1 MSQLLGSILD
11 QVRLTTI
18 VDIGIT
24 ALLIYWLFSL
34 IRGTRAVRLV
44 IGVSVLVVVY
54 ALAIA
59 FDLRLLTQILQAGAV
74 VGLFALVVVFQPELR
89 RALERIG
96 RVGSFG
102 WLFSPAES
110 RAAVHV
116 STEVARAA
124 AGLSAD
130 GHGPLI
136 VLERETGLEEVA
148 ETGVMVHGDVSA
160 DLLRTIFMPRSPLHD
175 GAVIIREDR
184 IVAAGAL
191 LPLAET
197 SIHTERFGTRHRA
210 ALGITEQTDAV
221 VVVVSEENGQISLV
235 ERARIVRNLTEG
247 GLARAIQGLLDPAGG
262 RRTAWTWRDRES
274 GMGGRSPR
282 IRELG
287 RFVGRSPA
295 AVPATPAAVPNASPG
310 ATTVATTRNTEATS
324 ASPAIGQ
331 AVNVANPRSVD
342 GRTDGAENGTNPRV
356 PVSGGPAA
364 DERAAVVADPPNGL
378 APDAAN
384 SVAAEPADAVT
395 DEPASATTTPT
406 ARPTATPARKPEGDP
421 IPTAAVRAQR

>member
-44 IGVSVLVVVY
+44 IGVSVLVLVY
-54 ALAIA
+54 ALAVA

-102 WLFSPAES
+102 WLLSPAEA

-130 GHGPLI
+130 GQGALM

-148 ETGVMVHGDVSA
+148 ETGVMVHADVSA

-262 RRTAWTWRDRES
+262 RRTAWNWRTGGEDRWRRR
-274 GMGGRSPR
+274 GSPR
-282 IRELG
+282 IREIG
-287 RFVGRSPA
+287 RFVGRSDA
-295 AVPATPAAVPNASPG
+295 SAVATPAAVAAAGSS
-310 ATTVATTRNTEATS
+310 ANTAPVIEA
-324 ASPAIGQ
+324 
-331 AVNVANPRSVD
+331 R
-342 GRTDGAENGTNPRV
+342 
-356 PVSGGPAA
+356 
-364 DERAAVVADPPNGL
+364 
-378 APDAAN
+378 
-384 SVAAEPADAVT
+384 
-395 DEPASATTTPT
+395 
-406 ARPTATPARKPEGDP
+406 TPARVEAATTPG
-421 IPTAAVRAQR
+421 AAVTAGSGPEHGRPR

>member
-1 MSQLLGSILD
+1 MSLLGPILD
-11 QVRLTTI
+11 QVHPNTI

-54 ALAIA
+54 ALALA
-59 FDLRLLTQILQAGAV
+59 FDLRLLTQILQGGAV
-74 VGLFALVVVFQPELR
+74 VGLFALVVIFQPELR

-102 WLFSPAES
+102 WLLSPAES
-110 RAAVHV
+110 RLVERVA
-116 STEVARAA
+116 TEVARAA

-130 GHGPLI
+130 GHGALI

-148 ETGVMVHGDVSA
+148 ETGVMIHGDVSA
-160 DLLRTIFMPRSPLHD
+160 DLLRTIFTPKSPLHD
-175 GAVIIREDR
+175 GAVIIRDER
-184 IVAAGAL
+184 VVAAAAL

-235 ERARIVRNLTEG
+235 ERARIVRNLTET

-262 RRTAWTWRDRES
+262 RRGAFGWRSANQRS
-274 GMGGRSPR
+274 GLEGRSPR
-282 IRELG
+282 LRELG
-287 RFVGRSPA
+287 RFVGRPTGSREPQA
-295 AVPATPAAVPNASPG
+295 
-310 ATTVATTRNTEATS
+310 TVASTVLTS
-324 ASPAIGQ
+324 P
-331 AVNVANPRSVD
+331 
-342 GRTDGAENGTNPRV
+342 
-356 PVSGGPAA
+356 
-364 DERAAVVADPPNGL
+364 VADPVP
-378 APDAAN
+378 
-384 SVAAEPADAVT
+384 SS
-395 DEPASATTTPT
+395 PASAS
-406 ARPTATPARKPEGDP
+406 AVG
-421 IPTAAVRAQR
+421 TAAATEDRAPLQPSDQPSSSSDDDIVASAVARVPR